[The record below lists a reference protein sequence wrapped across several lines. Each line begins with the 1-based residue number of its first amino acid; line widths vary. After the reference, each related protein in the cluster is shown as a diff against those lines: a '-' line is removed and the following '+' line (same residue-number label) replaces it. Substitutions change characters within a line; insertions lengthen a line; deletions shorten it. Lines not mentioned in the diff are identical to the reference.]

1 MRAQSN
7 VRVVPIPKIGL
18 PDLCIESGPIFCAR
32 MSKFFSLLVDTNHSF
47 ILDLKS
53 HIPRQWPGPD
63 SVRMR
68 ATLAAHGLET
78 RILIPVIPGEWD
90 AVEVDRQA

>member
-47 ILDLKS
+47 ILHLKS
-53 HIPRQWPGPD
+53 HIPRYWPGPD
-63 SVRMR
+63 RDR
-68 ATLAAHGLET
+68 NWIGLASG
-78 RILIPVIPGEWD
+78 
-90 AVEVDRQA
+90 